1 MRLERDS
8 IPLDKEF
15 PFQISEVELNPSN
28 SHPGTWHWHSYF
40 EITWV
45 LEGKG
50 NYFVNGQE
58 YTMEEND
65 IIIFNNVE
73 PHGWKLLGGR
83 MKLLV
88 MIFSPE
94 FVAEKISTFDTEYL
108 RPFVERGTNFK
119 NRVGHEE
126 PVNTEIR
133 TSIQEI
139 YQEWQERKEGYPL
152 MIKANVLRIL
162 TMLIIPFMSCSARLP
177 VYVLLISA
185 FFPKGQGLVLFS
197 IYLIGIVVAVLSSLL
212 FKKVLFSKV
221 EAPFV
226 MELPPYRVPT
236 VRNVAL
242 HMWSKGSQYLRKMG
256 TIILAASIII
266 WALSY
271 YPHNTRYSED
281 FDAQKSEIAAST
293 TLTPQDKEQKIQQL
307 NNRMHAEQQEQSY
320 IGRFGHFIEP
330 IIRPLGFD
338 WQIGVSLTSGL
349 AAKEIVV
356 STMAVLSNSGDDE
369 SALPENLKK
378 QVYTHGKHAGEPV
391 YTPLVAYS
399 LMLFILLYV
408 PCFATITAIRRE
420 AGSKWALFSVLY
432 SIACAWLASFLVY
445 QIGSLF

>member
-126 PVNTEIR
+126 TVNTEFYGYLSQDLR
-133 TSIQEI
+133 LMQYCSI
-139 YQEWQERKEGYPL
+139 
-152 MIKANVLRIL
+152 NCLRQRSHL
-162 TMLIIPFMSCSARLP
+162 H
-177 VYVLLISA
+177 
-185 FFPKGQGLVLFS
+185 
-197 IYLIGIVVAVLSSLL
+197 AV
-212 FKKVLFSKV
+212 
-221 EAPFV
+221 P
-226 MELPPYRVPT
+226 
-236 VRNVAL
+236 AL
-242 HMWSKGSQYLRKMG
+242 Y
-256 TIILAASIII
+256 
-266 WALSY
+266 
-271 YPHNTRYSED
+271 
-281 FDAQKSEIAAST
+281 
-293 TLTPQDKEQKIQQL
+293 
-307 NNRMHAEQQEQSY
+307 
-320 IGRFGHFIEP
+320 
-330 IIRPLGFD
+330 
-338 WQIGVSLTSGL
+338 
-349 AAKEIVV
+349 
-356 STMAVLSNSGDDE
+356 
-369 SALPENLKK
+369 
-378 QVYTHGKHAGEPV
+378 
-391 YTPLVAYS
+391 
-399 LMLFILLYV
+399 
-408 PCFATITAIRRE
+408 
-420 AGSKWALFSVLY
+420 
-432 SIACAWLASFLVY
+432 
-445 QIGSLF
+445 